1 MRLENNMSKMKDLFF
16 DIQEL
21 LEQGY
26 SPKSVAERL
35 NVPLNMVFDVEHELN
50 EFELQKQYEF
60 MSYGEE

>member
-1 MRLENNMSKMKDLFF
+1 MQLENNMSKMKNLFF

-26 SPKSVAERL
+26 APKSVAEKL
-35 NVPLNMVFDVEHELN
+35 DVPLSMVFDVEHEMN

-60 MSYGEE
+60 MSYEE